1 MPGTNQHV
9 GSWCWDGV
17 FKWILVPSSPFGIAL
32 LYILLF
38 QNFLSQPVLLVVF
51 LEPLSPPWIP
61 RAKIS
66 HQSCTFWGW
75 EIYPPLALMGNNP
88 GMEYQAQEQPLHKG
102 IAPPIKIMVWRLP
115 CPCLMQFFV
124 VVFASTRMTQS
135 TMDLCIRDTNYIK
148 NGTKKFHVYFTSS
161 KTARIVI

>member
-1 MPGTNQHV
+1 MNS
-9 GSWCWDGV
+9 GSVIPFWYCASV
-17 FKWILVPSSPFGIAL
+17 YFTFPELSFTTCTPSRI
-32 LYILLF
+32 
-38 QNFLSQPVLLVVF
+38 